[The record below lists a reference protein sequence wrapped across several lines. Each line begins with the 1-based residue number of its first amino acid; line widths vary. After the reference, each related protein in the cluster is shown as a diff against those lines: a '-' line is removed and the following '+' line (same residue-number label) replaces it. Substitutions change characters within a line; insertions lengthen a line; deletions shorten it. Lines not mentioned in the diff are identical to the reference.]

1 MLLSNLNHYQRLCVQ
16 QLCHALG
23 ASVCVQLYSRDTIS
37 PFREIEEVSRFAI
50 VLSGRVQVFI
60 FRWDYTKVLH
70 SVPEDLGDLSAPW
83 WIRGDE
89 LHHDLLQY
97 SDMVRRWESSLSFRG
112 LPLSTATSLQVHTLM
127 SRPLTLR
134 NHDTL

>member
-1 MLLSNLNHYQRLCVQ
+1 MRVQ
-16 QLCHALG
+16 QLCRALDT
-23 ASVCVQLYSRDTIS
+23 SVCVQLYSRDVLGR
-37 PFREIEEVSRFAI
+37 FRELEEVSRFAV

-70 SVPEDLGDLSAPW
+70 SVPEDLNDLRAAW